1 MSTRCHAKITLEIFV
16 DMSPDIAKGQP
27 SLSDLVRDAFGPLIA
42 DHLATSNVEG
52 MPVQAVV
59 VTSYGKLVAERR
71 NLLVAPPSE
80 RPKPLRRGAMDR
92 ARKAVKEARNG

>member
-1 MSTRCHAKITLEIFV
+1 MSTRCHAKITIEVFV

-27 SLSDLVRDAFGPLIA
+27 SLSDIVRDAYGPLIA
-42 DHLATSNVEG
+42 DHLAASNVEG
-52 MPVQAVV
+52 MPVQAVI

-71 NLLVAPPSE
+71 NLIAPQSE